1 MIFLIS
7 SCFQIKCDLILGQD
21 AVEEP
26 GPILA
31 CIITQSVYYIGPLCN
46 IKNENVQH

>member
-1 MIFLIS
+1 MRRYLVY
-7 SCFQIKCDLILGQD
+7 K
-21 AVEEP
+21 P

-31 CIITQSVYYIGPLCN
+31 CIIKGPLCN